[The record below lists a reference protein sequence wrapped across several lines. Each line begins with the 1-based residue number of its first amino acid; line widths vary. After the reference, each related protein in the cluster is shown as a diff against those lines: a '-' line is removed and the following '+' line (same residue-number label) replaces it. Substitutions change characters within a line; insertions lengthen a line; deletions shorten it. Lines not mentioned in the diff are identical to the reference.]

1 MLKKVTRALAAAA
14 LVFVAQASHAYGQEG
29 HSIVAE
35 IAQRRLDP
43 AAQVAVQRVLGASMA
58 SVASWADDV
67 RGARR
72 ETYNLHFVDIP
83 LASGSYDAARDCPSS
98 GKGDCIVAE
107 LDRLRN
113 AIACAPTALERKDAL
128 EFAIHFI
135 GDIHQ
140 PLHTVLE
147 KLGGNGQQIAGVVQA
162 ATCSRDGC
170 DVKQFGNLHVL
181 WDSGLI
187 HMSYWSW
194 GAYVEKLEAGPL
206 KDPYVLQLGNST
218 NVVDWAQETHAVAQQ
233 IWNPRA
239 PLDNNGALVIDDA
252 YYRMAMPL
260 LDKELAVAGLR
271 LARFLNDAYSS
282 ASCSIAPK
290 NNLGDLKAELRQ
302 YYGEATEG
310 GKTRYELEQASV
322 AGEARAYLL
331 ARIAD
336 AKVARPAIVLD
347 IDETALSNLEQLK
360 IDDFGYIASGPCS
373 FDPGHACSSSEW
385 DKTQKATA
393 IVATRNLFQAAIDN
407 KVAVFFVTGRRESE
421 SERLATEGNL
431 AKVGF
436 GGYKHLY
443 LRPMGADGGAS
454 VTEYKSA
461 MRAKIEAEGYRIVV
475 NLGDQPSDLAG
486 GHADRAF
493 QMPNPFY
500 RIP

>member
-1 MLKKVTRALAAAA
+1 MLKKIIRSLAAAA

-58 SVASWADDV
+58 SVASWPDDV

-83 LASGSYDAARDCPSS
+83 LASGSYDAARDCPST
-98 GKGDCIVAE
+98 GKGDCIVAALE
-107 LDRLRN
+107 RLRN
-113 AIACAPTALERKDAL
+113 AIACAPTALERKESL
-128 EFAIHFI
+128 IFAIHFV

-147 KLGGNGQQIAGVVQA
+147 KLGGNGQQISGVVQA

-194 GAYVEKLEAGPL
+194 GAYVDKLEAGPL
-206 KDPYVLQLGNST
+206 KDPYVLQLGDST

-233 IWNPRA
+233 IWNPKA
-239 PLDNNGALVIDDA
+239 PLDANGALVIDDA
-252 YYRMAMPL
+252 YYKMAMPL

-271 LARFLNDAYSS
+271 LAKFLNEAYSS
-282 ASCSIAPK
+282 ASCKIAPT
-290 NNLGDLKAELRQ
+290 NNLGDLKAALKQ
-302 YYGEATEG
+302 YAGEVTEG
-310 GKTRYELEQASV
+310 GKTRYELEQASI

-336 AKVARPAIVLD
+336 AKIVKPAIVLD
-347 IDETALSNLEQLK
+347 IDETSLSNLEELR

-373 FDPGHACSSSEW
+373 LEPGHACGSSEW

-393 IVATRNLFQAAIDN
+393 IAATRSLFQSAIDN

-436 GGYKHLY
+436 GGYRHLY
-443 LRPMGADGGAS
+443 LRPAGADGGAS
-454 VTEYKSA
+454 VTDFKSA
-461 MRAKIEAEGYRIVV
+461 MRAKIEAEGYHIVV

-486 GHADRAF
+486 GHAERAF